1 MSIDIDAPY
10 KSRIR
15 EALSDSGVRKA
26 VDRAM
31 GQLAQRRE
39 RAVNAIDNETMRDE
53 AREIREHA
61 VRNLPALL
69 VELETNLIRNG
80 CEVHWARTG
89 DEANDI
95 LKEIARTRKVKTAI
109 KSKSMVT
116 EEIHLNTSLEE
127 IGVKVVET
135 DLGEY
140 IIQLADEP
148 PSHIVAPVI
157 HKRVEDISELFQN
170 ELGME
175 PTLDPSIM
183 CDAARKELRKHF
195 LAADMGISGC
205 NFAIAETGTICIITN
220 EGNGRMVSSLPP
232 VHVVVAGIEK
242 IVPKVEDAILLWQAA
257 TRNATGQD
265 ASVYFSMT
273 SGPKKSNHADGPK
286 EVHVILVDNARTN
299 VMEKGY
305 ADALMCIRCG
315 ACMDVCPVYREIGGH
330 AYGRT
335 AYPGPIGSILTPLMN
350 ENIDIGKDLP
360 FASSLCGA
368 CKDACPVKIDLPRLL
383 LELRNDLSEEKITSP
398 FQRFLVKSFAW
409 ILKRPKR
416 YLIATKIAGLTQ
428 KFSVR
433 STQTFSNLP
442 SPFNHWTKSRVL
454 QKPSSKTF
462 KEIWKNSSADLPVW
476 KTPSPEWKDRGF
488 INDDETQESNR

>member
-15 EALSDSGVRKA
+15 EALADTHVRGA
-26 VDRAM
+26 VNQAM
-31 GQLAQRRE
+31 GQLADRRE
-39 RAVNAIDNETMRDE
+39 KAVAAIDNDVMREE
-53 AREIREHA
+53 AREIREHSI
-61 VRNLPALL
+61 RNLPSLL
-69 VELETNLIRNG
+69 RELEANLIRNG
-80 CEVHWARTG
+80 CKVHWANT
-89 DEANDI
+89 DIEANRI
-95 LKEIARTRKVKTAI
+95 LQTIAQNNSIKTAI

-116 EEIHLNTSLEE
+116 EEIHLNNALEE
-127 IGVKVVET
+127 IGVEVMET

-157 HKRVEDISELFQN
+157 HKRAKDISKLFQK

-175 PTLDPSIM
+175 PSLDPAVM
-183 CDAARKELRKHF
+183 CDTAREELRKYF
-195 LAADMGISGC
+195 LKADMGISGC
-205 NFAIAETGTICIITN
+205 NFAIAETGTLCIITN

-232 VHVVVAGIEK
+232 VHVIVAGIEK
-242 IVPKVEDAILLWQAA
+242 VVPRVEDAILLWQAA

-273 SGPKKSNHADGPK
+273 SGPKKEDHADGPK
-286 EVHVILVDNARTN
+286 EVHVILIDNSRTN
-299 VMEKGY
+299 VMERGY

-350 ENIDIGKDLP
+350 KDINIGKDLP

-368 CKDACPVKIDLPRLL
+368 CRDACPVKIDLPRLL
-383 LELRNDLSEEKITSP
+383 LELRNDLSEDKVTNP
-398 FQRFLVKSFAW
+398 FQTFLVKSLTSLF
-409 ILKRPKR
+409 RSPKR
-416 YLIATKIAGLTQ
+416 YLAMTKIATLIGNISRR
-428 KFSVR
+428 KSK
-433 STQTFSNLP
+433 TFSSLP
-442 SPFNHWTKSRVL
+442 IPFNRWTKSRVM
-454 QKPSSKTF
+454 QKPSKQSF
-462 KEIWKNSSADLPVW
+462 REIWKKS
-476 KTPSPEWKDRGF
+476 EHH
-488 INDDETQESNR
+488 SNKEIS

>member
-1 MSIDIDAPY
+1 MTINIDAPY

-15 EALSDSGVRKA
+15 EALSDSGTRKA

-31 GQLAQRRE
+31 GELAQRRE
-39 RAVNAIDNETMRDE
+39 RAVNAIDNETMRTE
-53 AREIREHA
+53 SHEIREHA
-61 VRNLPALL
+61 IRNLPGLL
-69 VELETNLIRNG
+69 VELETNLTRNG

-89 DEANDI
+89 NEANDI
-95 LKEIARTRKVKTAI
+95 LKTIARTRKIKTAI

-140 IIQLADEP
+140 ILQLADEP

-157 HKRVEDISELFQN
+157 HKSAEDISELLQN

-183 CDAARKELRKHF
+183 CDAVRKELRKHF
-195 LAADMGISGC
+195 LSADMGISGC

-232 VHVVVAGIEK
+232 VYVVIAGIEK
-242 IVPKVEDAILLWQAA
+242 VVPRVEDAILLWQAA

-273 SGPKKSNHADGPK
+273 SGPKKPNHADGPQ

-299 VMEKGY
+299 VIKKGY
-305 ADALMCIRCG
+305 ADALMCIKCG

-330 AYGRT
+330 AYGKT

-350 ENIDIGKDLP
+350 ENINIGKDLP

-368 CKDACPVKIDLPRLL
+368 CKDACPVKIDLPKLL
-383 LELRNDLSEEKITSP
+383 LELRNDLSKEKITSP
-398 FQRFLVKSFAW
+398 FQRFLVKCFAW
-409 ILKRPKR
+409 ISKKPSR
-416 YLIATKIAGLTQ
+416 YKKATKIAGLTR
-428 KFSVR
+428 KFSKE
-433 STQTFSNLP
+433 STQVFSKLP
-442 SPFNHWTKSRVL
+442 GPLNRWTRSRAL
-454 QKPSSKTF
+454 QKPSNKTF
-462 KEIWKNSSADLPVW
+462 KE
-476 KTPSPEWKDRGF
+476 TWKDSKADFQVLKSPPSELVSSERHDR
-488 INDDETQESNR
+488 NKEPSR

>member
-15 EALSDSGVRKA
+15 EALSDSNVRGA
-26 VDRAM
+26 VNRAM
-31 GQLAQRRE
+31 SQLADRRE
-39 RAVNAIDNETMRDE
+39 RAVAAIDNDTMRDE
-53 AREIREHA
+53 AREIREHSI
-61 VRNLPALL
+61 RNLPKLL
-69 VELETNLIRNG
+69 RELEVNLTRNG
-80 CEVHWARTG
+80 CKVHWANT
-89 DEANDI
+89 DIEANHI
-95 LKEIARTRKVKTAI
+95 VKTIAQTCGTKTAI

-116 EEIHLNTSLEE
+116 EEIHLNNALEE
-127 IGVKVVET
+127 IGVEVVET

-140 IIQLADEP
+140 IIQLANEP

-157 HKRVEDISELFQN
+157 HKRAEDISDLFQK

-175 PTLDPSIM
+175 PTLDPAIM
-183 CDAARKELRKHF
+183 CEAAREELRKYF
-195 LAADMGISGC
+195 LKADMGISGC
-205 NFAIAETGTICIITN
+205 NFAIAETGTLCIITN

-232 VHVVVAGIEK
+232 VHVIIAGIEK
-242 IVPKVEDAILLWQAA
+242 VVSRVEDAVLLWQAA

-273 SGPKKSNHADGPK
+273 SGPKKEDHADGPK

-350 ENIDIGKDLP
+350 ENLNVGKDLP

-368 CKDACPVKIDLPRLL
+368 CRAACPVKIDLPRLL
-383 LELRNDLSEEKITSP
+383 LELRNDLSEQKITNP
-398 FQRFLVKSFAW
+398 FQTFLVRSFTAL
-409 ILKRPKR
+409 LKHPKR
-416 YLIATKIAGLTQ
+416 YLTMTKIATLISKLSGT
-428 KFSVR
+428 K
-433 STQTFSNLP
+433 TNTFASLP
-442 SPFNHWTKSRVL
+442 GPFNRWTRSRVL
-454 QKPSSKTF
+454 QKPSAQTYR
-462 KEIWKNSSADLPVW
+462 EIREESRKQL
-476 KTPSPEWKDRGF
+476 KHKD
-488 INDDETQESNR
+488 QEIG

>member
-1 MSIDIDAPY
+1 MPINIDAPY
-10 KSRIR
+10 KPRIR
-15 EALSDSGVRKA
+15 EALADLSVRKA

-31 GQLAQRRE
+31 GQLAERRE
-39 RAVNAIDNETMRDE
+39 KAVDAIDNKSMRNE
-53 AREIREHA
+53 AREIREQA
-61 VRNLPALL
+61 IRDLPVLL
-69 VELETNLIRNG
+69 TELETNLIRNG
-80 CEVHWARTG
+80 CDVHWARTG
-89 DEANDI
+89 GEANRI
-95 LKEIARTRKVKTAI
+95 LNTIAQNHGVRTAI

-116 EEIHLNTSLEE
+116 EEIHLNDSLEE

-140 IIQLADEP
+140 IIQLAEEP
-148 PSHIVAPVI
+148 PSHIVAPVV
-157 HKRVEDISELFQN
+157 HKGVKDISELFQE

-175 PTLDPSIM
+175 PTMDPAIM
-183 CDAARKELRKHF
+183 CDTARKELRKHF
-195 LAADMGISGC
+195 LVADMGISGC
-205 NFAIAETGTICIITN
+205 NFAIAETGTLCIITN

-232 VHVVVAGIEK
+232 VYVVVAGIEK
-242 IVPKVEDAILLWQAA
+242 VVPRVEDAILLWQAA

-273 SGPKKSNHADGPK
+273 SGPKKDDHADGPT
-286 EVHVILVDNARTN
+286 EIHVILVDNGRTK

-368 CKDACPVKIDLPRLL
+368 CRDACPVKIDLPRLL
-383 LELRNDLSEEKITSP
+383 LELRNDLSEEKIVDP
-398 FQRFLVKSFAW
+398 LQNLLVRSFTQ
-409 ILKRPKR
+409 ILKHPKC
-416 YLIATKIAGLTQ
+416 YLVGTKVAGLVS
-428 KFSVR
+428 KLSGGA
-433 STQTFSNLP
+433 SQTFSKLP
-442 SPFNHWTKSRVL
+442 SPFNRWTKSRVL
-454 QKPSSKTF
+454 QKPSPHTF
-462 KEIWKNSSADLPVW
+462 RKIWKESQKNPQASKHSPLE
-476 KTPSPEWKDRGF
+476 TPSTTGAHQSDQD
-488 INDDETQESNR
+488 IHQ